1 MRFLRERPLGLAIL
15 ALVTIMLLFSSI
27 PFVSAQAKADGR
39 SVHNVVVLPLKGT
52 VNPVMESFLYRA
64 LEEAEQLSPEAIIIE
79 MDTPGGELESAG
91 KISQRIITSPV
102 RTIMF
107 VEGNAASAGSYLALS
122 ANEIA
127 MTPGSA
133 IGSAALVDRAH
144 NYVDDPKLVAMW
156 VSKMKAVAQ
165 KNGRDPIIAQAMA
178 DLQGSYEIKELGR
191 TVPSGEVLSL
201 SSEDARKAGYTEYV
215 ASNTTDLLKQLKLD
229 QANLVQIEPSISEQI
244 AAFVVHPG
252 IATLLLFLG
261 IAGVAIELF
270 VPGFGVPG
278 ILGIAGFGLYFFGH
292 YIAGLAGVETIVLFI
307 IGLILLALELFIP
320 SFGIL
325 GILGSLSLITGVVLA
340 ANDTGHALLSLGI
353 AFAAALVVVII
364 VVRIFKHRGIWNKFI
379 LRDSLSTDE
388 GYVSNVNHTELVG
401 KTGRA
406 LTTLRPSGTALI
418 DDIKY
423 DVVTDGAFVS
433 RDEAIKVVQVEGVRI
448 VVRSLNQD

>member
-1 MRFLRERPLGLAIL
+1 MRFLRERTFGLAIL

-165 KNGRDPIIAQAMA
+165 KMDVTR
-178 DLQGSYEIKELGR
+178 LSHKLWLTCR
-191 TVPSGEVLSL
+191 VLMRL
-201 SSEDARKAGYTEYV
+201 
-215 ASNTTDLLKQLKLD
+215 
-229 QANLVQIEPSISEQI
+229 
-244 AAFVVHPG
+244 
-252 IATLLLFLG
+252 
-261 IAGVAIELF
+261 
-270 VPGFGVPG
+270 
-278 ILGIAGFGLYFFGH
+278 
-292 YIAGLAGVETIVLFI
+292 
-307 IGLILLALELFIP
+307 
-320 SFGIL
+320 
-325 GILGSLSLITGVVLA
+325 
-340 ANDTGHALLSLGI
+340 
-353 AFAAALVVVII
+353 
-364 VVRIFKHRGIWNKFI
+364 
-379 LRDSLSTDE
+379 
-388 GYVSNVNHTELVG
+388 
-401 KTGRA
+401 
-406 LTTLRPSGTALI
+406 
-418 DDIKY
+418 
-423 DVVTDGAFVS
+423 
-433 RDEAIKVVQVEGVRI
+433 
-448 VVRSLNQD
+448 RSLDAQCHLEKCCH